1 MVDTGMHNR
10 THLSV
15 CVEPCGVAR
24 HTKSSS
30 LGRSDNRHSMVDVTA
45 TEHAMHVWSATLADM
60 KASGLRAHVL

>member
-1 MVDTGMHNR
+1 MDTGMHNH
-10 THLSV
+10 THLGV

-30 LGRSDNRHSMVDVTA
+30 LGRSDNRHSVVDVTA

-60 KASGLRAHVL
+60 KASGLRAHLL